1 VTCAAYR
8 QSVEYN
14 QSTRL
19 QDNRRTIPSLR
30 GTVLGYLI
38 AALDRQRQGD
48 GAREA
53 PGHVKNL
60 VAAQMPQTGAGND
73 HDWLIAQ
80 NPAQEAENLLD
91 GDKTPDTTN
100 KTNDKHDR

>member
-1 VTCAAYR
+1 M
-8 QSVEYN
+8 
-14 QSTRL
+14 
-19 QDNRRTIPSLR
+19 
-30 GTVLGYLI
+30 
-38 AALDRQRQGD
+38 
-48 GAREA
+48 
-53 PGHVKNL
+53 KNL